1 MSETWWGTGAN
12 ASLGLHGQMM
22 RDEVFLEGLRFYA
35 FHGVNPEEQTLGQRF
50 VVDVRIETDLRPA
63 ARSDNLERTISY
75 SAVFK
80 RVRAVVE
87 GAPRRLIETV
97 AEEIAAML
105 LADFPGAETVSVSVR
120 KPEVPMKGSMLD
132 AAGIRIVRTR
142 TEDGT

>member
-1 MSETWWGTGAN
+1 MT
-12 ASLGLHGQMM
+12 

-35 FHGVNPEEQTLGQRF
+35 FHGVNPEEQALGQRF
-50 VVDVRIETDLRPA
+50 VIDVRIETDLRPA
-63 ARSDNLERTISY
+63 GRSDDLDRTISY
-75 SAVFK
+75 SAVYK

-97 AEEIAAML
+97 AEEIAATL
-105 LADFPGAETVSVSVR
+105 LADFPAAEIVSVTVR

-142 TEDGT
+142 REDGPDGP

>member
-1 MSETWWGTGAN
+1 MT
-12 ASLGLHGQMM
+12 

-35 FHGVNPEEQTLGQRF
+35 FHGVNPEEQALGQRF
-50 VVDVRIETDLRPA
+50 VIDVRIETDLRPA
-63 ARSDNLERTISY
+63 GRSDDLDRTISY

-97 AEEIAAML
+97 AEEIAATL
-105 LADFPGAETVSVSVR
+105 LADFPAAETVSVTVR

-132 AAGIRIVRTR
+132 SAGIRIVRTR
-142 TEDGT
+142 TEDGPDGP

>member
-1 MSETWWGTGAN
+1 MT
-12 ASLGLHGQMM
+12 

-35 FHGVNPEEQTLGQRF
+35 FHGVNPEEQALGQRF
-50 VVDVRIETDLRPA
+50 VIDVRIETDLRPA
-63 ARSDNLERTISY
+63 GRSDDLDRTISY
-75 SAVFK
+75 SAVYK

-97 AEEIAAML
+97 AEEIAATL
-105 LADFPGAETVSVSVR
+105 LADFPATETVSVTVR

>member
-1 MSETWWGTGAN
+1 MT
-12 ASLGLHGQMM
+12 

-35 FHGVNPEEQTLGQRF
+35 FHGVNPEEQALGQRF
-50 VVDVRIETDLRPA
+50 VIDVRIETDLRPA
-63 ARSDNLERTISY
+63 GRSDDLDRTISY
-75 SAVFK
+75 SAVYK

-97 AEEIAAML
+97 AEEIAATL
-105 LADFPGAETVSVSVR
+105 LADFPAAETVSVTVR

-142 TEDGT
+142 TEDGADGP